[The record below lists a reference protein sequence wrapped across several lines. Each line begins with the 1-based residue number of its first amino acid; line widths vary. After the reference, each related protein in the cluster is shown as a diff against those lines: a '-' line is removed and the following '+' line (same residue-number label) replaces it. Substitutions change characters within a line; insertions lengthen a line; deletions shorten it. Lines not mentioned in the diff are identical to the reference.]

1 VRLGAHESGAG
12 ALATAFELAKEDGAE
27 SLQIFTRSS
36 RQWAAKPLAQADI
49 DGWRAAWELSDI
61 GTNDVMIH
69 TSYLIN
75 LCAPD
80 EENRVKSVAAFT
92 DEIVRSEQ
100 LGVRWLNTHPGAV
113 KEQSESW
120 GCVEVA
126 ATVDRCLEASGAVN
140 TMVVIENTAGQG
152 SNIGYRFEHL
162 RDIIG
167 ASRYPDRI
175 AVCIDTCHA
184 FAGGYDLGSAEAC
197 EEMLQQLKQTV
208 GWDKVAAFHL
218 NGSMGGLGNRKD
230 RHDQIGVG
238 GITAE
243 AFAHLVNHPAFAN
256 TPAMLETPP
265 LESGERSFRTNL
277 DRLKA
282 MRRPS

>member
-1 VRLGAHESGAG
+1 MRLGAHESAAG
-12 ALATAFELAKEDGAE
+12 ALASAFALAAEDGAE

-36 RQWAAKPLAQADI
+36 RQWAAKPLTTEDI
-49 DGWRAAWELSDI
+49 DGWKAAWAASGI
-61 GTNDVMIH
+61 GADEVMIH

-80 EENRVKSVAAFT
+80 EDNRAKSVAAFT
-92 DEIVRSEQ
+92 DEMVRSEQ
-100 LGVRWLNTHPGAV
+100 LGIRWLNTHPGAV

-126 ATVDRCLEASGAVN
+126 ATVDRCIEASGASR

-152 SNIGYRFEHL
+152 SCIGYRFEHL

-167 ASRYPDRI
+167 ASRYPNRI

-184 FAGGYDLGSAEAC
+184 FAGGYDLSSAEAC
-197 EEMLQQLKQTV
+197 EAMLQELNRTV
-208 GWDKVAAFHL
+208 GWDRVAAFHL
-218 NGSMGGLGNRKD
+218 NGSMGTLGNRKD

-238 GITAE
+238 AIAAE
-243 AFAHLVNHPAFAN
+243 AFAHLVNHPAFLR
-256 TPAMLETPP
+256 TPGILETPP

-282 MRRPS
+282 MRR